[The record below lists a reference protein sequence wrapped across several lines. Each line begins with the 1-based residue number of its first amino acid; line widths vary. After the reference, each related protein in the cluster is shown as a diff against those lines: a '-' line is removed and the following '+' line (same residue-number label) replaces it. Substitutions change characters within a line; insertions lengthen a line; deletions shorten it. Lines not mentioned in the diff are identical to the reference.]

1 MYIHIVCV
9 FVCLSVSNKDLNPN
23 LWNGE
28 KAKYVKK
35 KNGILL
41 SKVPSESWDPE

>member
-35 KNGILL
+35 KKKWNPLIQG
-41 SKVPSESWDPE
+41 S